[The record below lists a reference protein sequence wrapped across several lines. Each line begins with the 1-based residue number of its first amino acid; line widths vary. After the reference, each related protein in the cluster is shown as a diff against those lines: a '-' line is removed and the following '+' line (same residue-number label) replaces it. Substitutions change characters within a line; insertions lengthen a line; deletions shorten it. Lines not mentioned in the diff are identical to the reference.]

1 MKKLNHLSIFLSTL
15 FLPLIFFSVIL
26 LSVSMLSLPLLSISS
41 LSVFGYDCTELIDGD
56 NINGNIVLCESEYS
70 LTDSLKISDDAT
82 LDCNNAIIKGNDV
95 IDGLIIKE
103 NKNIV
108 VKNCKFSNFLSGISV
123 LDSENIEITENTIE
137 NNING
142 VSVSTSK
149 EIKVNKN
156 NIKSNSVVALHFTN
170 CVNCE
175 HTGNTLEDNANAM
188 KIEYTCYTGD
198 GVCPSSCTPSNDN
211 DCQTQNQN
219 QSQTQPTD
227 PSIENDNNDLTTITG
242 AVIGVPDETTS
253 DNTAGADTAAEADS
267 EPQKAE
273 DTIDF
278 NLIAENDELLQEA
291 EVQPQSNVVYPIVE
305 TDDNSLTTPVLTAL
319 GFNAEKHFEIL
330 EDVELTMKR
339 SVYEDRTVIEITIL
353 PKTYFT
359 LLEFYEYFPKDILA
373 DASQL
378 SSNVPFTAVKNLQ
391 AAKVKLTNI
400 KKGSENIISFTI
412 DKQLPKKQK
421 TYTVFAKAYPK
432 KDWLFNLLFVL
443 VVLLF
448 IDYLFSVRSTLK
460 TYSMYLHGHMNER
473 YMIITNKAYTY
484 WFYLVPF
491 VMLVSF
497 IFEASIKAQ
506 IGLWVFRIFSVIIF
520 VCYLTMMIAVSV
532 DIMTFKKR
540 YSLHTRTPKHKQ

>member
-1 MKKLNHLSIFLSTL
+1 MKKQNRLSINLITL
-15 FLPLIFFSVIL
+15 FLPSVFFFLLFILSIF
-26 LSVSMLSLPLLSISS
+26 SISS
-41 LSVFGYDCTELIDGD
+41 APVFGYDCTELIDGD
-56 NINGNIVLCESEYS
+56 NINGNVVLCEGEYS
-70 LTDSLKISDDAT
+70 LTDSLKIADDAT
-82 LDCNNAIIKGNDV
+82 LDCNNALIKGNDV
-95 IDGLIIKE
+95 IDGLIISE

-123 LDSENIEITENTIE
+123 VDSENIEITDNTLE

-142 VSVSTSK
+142 VTASTSK

-156 NIKSNSVVALHFTN
+156 NIKSSSVVALHFTS
-170 CVNCE
+170 CANCE
-175 HTGNTLEDNANAM
+175 HTGNILEDNANAM
-188 KIEYTCYTGD
+188 IVEYTCYTGD
-198 GVCPSSCTPSNDN
+198 GVCPNGCTSNNDS

-219 QSQTQPTD
+219 QSQMQTTYPTGD
-227 PSIENDNNDLTTITG
+227 NDNSDLTTITG
-242 AVIGVPDETTS
+242 AVIGVPDETTGDNADS
-253 DNTAGADTAAEADS
+253 DSETANSAAEDASASQSTQDN
-267 EPQKAE
+267 
-273 DTIDF
+273 IDF
-278 NLIAENDELLQEA
+278 NLIAENDEVLQEA
-291 EVQPQSNVVYPIVE
+291 DVQPLSNVVYPIVE
-305 TDDNSLTTPVLTAL
+305 TDDNSLTTPVLTSL
-319 GFNAEKHFEIL
+319 GFNAEKHFNIL

-359 LLEFYEYFPKDILA
+359 LLEFYEYFPKEILA

-378 SSNVPFTAVKNLQ
+378 SSNVPFTAVKKMQ
-391 AAKVKLTNI
+391 AAKVKLTNL
-400 KKGSENIISFTI
+400 KKGSENIVTFTI

-443 VVLLF
+443 IILLF

-484 WFYLVPF
+484 WFYFVPI

-506 IGLWVFRIFSVIIF
+506 IGLWTFRIFNVIIF

-532 DIMTFKKR
+532 DIMAFKKR
-540 YSLHTRTPKHKQ
+540 YSLHTRAPKHKR

>member
-1 MKKLNHLSIFLSTL
+1 
-15 FLPLIFFSVIL
+15 
-26 LSVSMLSLPLLSISS
+26 MLSLPLLSISS

>member
-253 DNTAGADTAAEADS
+253 DNTAGADRKS
-267 EPQKAE
+267 
-273 DTIDF
+273 
-278 NLIAENDELLQEA
+278 
-291 EVQPQSNVVYPIVE
+291 VV
-305 TDDNSLTTPVLTAL
+305 
-319 GFNAEKHFEIL
+319 
-330 EDVELTMKR
+330 
-339 SVYEDRTVIEITIL
+339 
-353 PKTYFT
+353 
-359 LLEFYEYFPKDILA
+359 
-373 DASQL
+373 
-378 SSNVPFTAVKNLQ
+378 
-391 AAKVKLTNI
+391 
-400 KKGSENIISFTI
+400 
-412 DKQLPKKQK
+412 
-421 TYTVFAKAYPK
+421 
-432 KDWLFNLLFVL
+432 
-443 VVLLF
+443 
-448 IDYLFSVRSTLK
+448 
-460 TYSMYLHGHMNER
+460 
-473 YMIITNKAYTY
+473 
-484 WFYLVPF
+484 
-491 VMLVSF
+491 
-497 IFEASIKAQ
+497 
-506 IGLWVFRIFSVIIF
+506 
-520 VCYLTMMIAVSV
+520 
-532 DIMTFKKR
+532 
-540 YSLHTRTPKHKQ
+540 

>member
-175 HTGNTLEDNANAM
+175 HRGNTLEDNANAM

-400 KKGSENIISFTI
+400 KKGSENNISFTI